1 MAACQTRIFAWSLNL
16 EFTLHAEQ
24 GCVGPNLF
32 RDDLDFAKR
41 RCGRTNLVHGL
52 DIAYDNFSSH
62 RVIHSQNRR
71 RADERSTDGKNW
83 GFERLVWRESS
94 RGHQLC
100 LLCLGGSEQAMSGE
114 AIGARR
120 VRARTAVL
128 QMLIALLIVGTPL
141 AMTRFYEFDS
151 PLWRALMGHRRVDPE
166 TLHLQGEFVEN
177 NLGTAR
183 EADGSYTLRMIA
195 QQYMFVPHC
204 VRIPAGVPVH
214 LRLTKIGRA

>member
-1 MAACQTRIFAWSLNL
+1 
-16 EFTLHAEQ
+16 
-24 GCVGPNLF
+24 
-32 RDDLDFAKR
+32 
-41 RCGRTNLVHGL
+41 
-52 DIAYDNFSSH
+52 
-62 RVIHSQNRR
+62 
-71 RADERSTDGKNW
+71 
-83 GFERLVWRESS
+83 
-94 RGHQLC
+94 
-100 LLCLGGSEQAMSGE
+100 MSGE

-214 LRLTKIGRA
+214 LRLTSADGAHALTITGLDFLVKAAPTSVTQATLRIAHPGVFPMPCTEFCGPGHLAMNARLEVVPAERFQNLQTTDRVNCAAPQ